1 MIRLLSILVRLA
13 GDILSCLNHIVQ
25 LLQASGLPDSVGKI
39 DAPAKTDKA
48 PPPEK
53 PDIDAYTEE
62 ELCTVG
68 EACLAMNVSRSHIDR
83 MRNREEF
90 TKLENKN
97 GRVRLV
103 KAEVEA
109 AKIWYSKRKGKL

>member
-1 MIRLLSILVRLA
+1 MIRLLSTLVRLA
-13 GDILSCLNHIVQ
+13 GDILSCLNHILQ
-25 LLQASGLPDSVGKI
+25 LLQESGLPDSGGKV
-39 DAPAKTDKA
+39 KA
-48 PPPEK
+48 HTENNTEHLPEK
-53 PDIDAYTEE
+53 PDVNAYTEE

-83 MRNREEF
+83 MRNRGEF

>member
-13 GDILSCLNHIVQ
+13 GDILSSLNHIVQ
-25 LLQASGLPDSVGKI
+25 LLQELAALHGDTAAEPQLKKS
-39 DAPAKTDKA
+39 TDD
-48 PPPEK
+48 PSEK
-53 PDIDAYTEE
+53 QDVKAYTED

-90 TKLENKN
+90 TRLANKN